1 MKEYMPYGVDL
12 RFQYRTYKNIGRSHR
27 MEYKA
32 RKNIFYKIIYHVR
45 RFHNKNEKYYKDFDT
60 FSQWRGYIYEKINEN
75 VFIKKEDFQ
84 HYLVQKKRNKKIY
97 CDMMGAIITPMYVF
111 LLTLGMTVCM
121 NTDVLDIDKMSKV
134 LIMEY
139 ILGNYINISI
149 VLIFALMFLVTFFVK
164 VKTKVNFYNDL
175 IIVLQK

>member
-1 MKEYMPYGVDL
+1 M
-12 RFQYRTYKNIGRSHR
+12 F
-27 MEYKA
+27 
-32 RKNIFYKIIYHVR
+32 
-45 RFHNKNEKYYKDFDT
+45 
-60 FSQWRGYIYEKINEN
+60 
-75 VFIKKEDFQ
+75 
-84 HYLVQKKRNKKIY
+84 
-97 CDMMGAIITPMYVF
+97 F

-149 VLIFALMFLVTFFVK
+149 VLIFALMFLMTFFVK